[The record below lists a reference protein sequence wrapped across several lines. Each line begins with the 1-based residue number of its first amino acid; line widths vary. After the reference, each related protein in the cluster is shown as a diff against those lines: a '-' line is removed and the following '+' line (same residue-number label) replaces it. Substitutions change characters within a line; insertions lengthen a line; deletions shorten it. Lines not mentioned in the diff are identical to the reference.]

1 MEIYLFSTAQV
12 SHLKPEPI
20 SRSSCPDCDS
30 SCFPI
35 IIFNSMN
42 SPCLWQNIPH
52 PAPSSWS
59 SPTEMNSSVLTLPHP
74 FALPCQKCLE
84 LFYQVLLINLVF
96 TLNPSSIVCITCFSL
111 QAFHTRFPLP
121 SRSRTDIPK
130 HHSLQEPLTS
140 HSPLHGPM
148 HCIPRDSACCHCC
161 NSWRTAQKNL
171 GLIFLIRHNSCH

>member
-1 MEIYLFSTAQV
+1 MFSTAQV

-96 TLNPSSIVCITCFSL
+96 TLNPRSFVCITCFSPC
-111 QAFHTRFPLP
+111 RFFTLVFPCHHEAELTFPSTIPCRNPSLP
-121 SRSRTDIPK
+121 THLCMGRCTA
-130 HHSLQEPLTS
+130 
-140 HSPLHGPM
+140 SPETLPAATVATLGGQ
-148 HCIPRDSACCHCC
+148 PRKT
-161 NSWRTAQKNL
+161 WV
-171 GLIFLIRHNSCH
+171 